1 MNVKQ
6 VIVMRT
12 KFPHPTKNG
21 EFIKPRRGK
30 MIAPACHA
38 SLKIFF
44 DRMEKVYWG
53 ERGSPNADN
62 EYDWV
67 SELTPEM
74 ESWKNGHFTK
84 ICVYVNSEEELL
96 EAVRLSEQAGLPTA
110 LIKDSGLTEFDG
122 VPTNTC
128 CAIGPAMSSKI
139 DVITG
144 EMPLY

>member
-30 MIAPACHA
+30 MIAQACHA

-74 ESWKNGHFTK
+74 ESWTIRAGRTSDSFNK
-84 ICVYVNSEEELL
+84 
-96 EAVRLSEQAGLPTA
+96 RLWPNR
-110 LIKDSGLTEFDG
+110 
-122 VPTNTC
+122 V
-128 CAIGPAMSSKI
+128 
-139 DVITG
+139 
-144 EMPLY
+144 